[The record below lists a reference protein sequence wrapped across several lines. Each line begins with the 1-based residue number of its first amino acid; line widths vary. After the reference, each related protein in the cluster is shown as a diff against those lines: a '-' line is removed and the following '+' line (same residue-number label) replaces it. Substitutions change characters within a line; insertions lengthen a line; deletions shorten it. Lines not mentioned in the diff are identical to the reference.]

1 MKQNRARAI
10 VQNALK
16 QLMEDLEAGNSDT
29 LLNYLSAM
37 ARFHRYSVG
46 NVLLIS
52 MQKPEAQ
59 HVAGFHAWRKLGR
72 NVKKGEK
79 GIMIMAPIIW
89 RKKIVENEEE
99 KVVAFKT
106 AYVFDVSQTRGKPLP
121 EFAKMAGEPGQ
132 YLHNLKQFLVE
143 RGIQLE
149 YFHSV
154 GSMEGYSTGKRIGI
168 RNHLSPAEEFSTLV
182 HESAHQMLHKNDR
195 SKEKKVIETEAEAVA
210 FVVSQAIGLETN
222 KASSDYIQ
230 LYDGKKETLLDSL
243 ECIQATA
250 SMILDAVTKKQ
261 QRETPILVGTPRI
274 KPTIAVA

>member
-10 VQNALK
+10 VQNALQ
-16 QLMEDLEAGNSDT
+16 QLMEDLEKGKSDT
-29 LLNYLSAM
+29 LVNYLSAR
-37 ARFHRYSVG
+37 ARFHQYSVG
-46 NVLLIS
+46 NILLIS

-89 RKKIVENEEE
+89 RKKTAEKEEEE

-106 AYVFDVSQTRGKPLP
+106 AYVFDISQTKGKPLP
-121 EFAKMAGEPGQ
+121 EFAKIVGDPGQ
-132 YLHNLKQFLVE
+132 YLHNLKQFIAD

-149 YFHSV
+149 YFNFV

-168 RNHLSPAEEFSTLV
+168 RKHLSSAEEFSTLI
-182 HESAHQMLHKNDR
+182 HELAHQMLHKNDR
-195 SKEKKVIETEAEAVA
+195 DKEKKVIETEAEAVA
-210 FVVSQAIGLETN
+210 FVVCQAIGLETN

-230 LYDGKKETLLDSL
+230 LYDGNNNTLLDSL
-243 ECIQATA
+243 EYIQTTA
-250 SMILDAVTKKQ
+250 SMIWLSSIK
-261 QRETPILVGTPRI
+261 VG
-274 KPTIAVA
+274 